1 MEHSQQ
7 PIALAKMAKMDHS
20 KMDHSSMQHGD
31 NPSTGME
38 GHNHHAMMIADF
50 KKRFYL
56 VLILTVPIMLLS
68 AMIQKFMGVDWQ
80 FTGSKYILLALSS
93 VVFFYGGWPFFK
105 GLVTEIKTKNPGMMF
120 LIGFAI
126 TAAYI
131 YSVAVVFGLEG
142 MDFFWELAT
151 LILIML
157 LGHWIEMKSIAGA
170 SKELEL
176 LVQLMPA
183 DAHMVMP
190 DMVHDVKTETLK
202 ENDIILVKPGE
213 KVAADGIILEGESY
227 LNESMLTGESK
238 PVQKIKG
245 QKVIAGSINGNGSIK
260 VTVSNASKDSYI
272 SQLVKLVDDAQ
283 KSKSKTQLLA
293 DTAAKWLTVIALVAG
308 IGTFLFWFLTGETLA
323 FAMERMVTVIVICCP
338 HALGLAVPLV
348 VAKSTALSAKNGLL
362 IKNRSAFEN
371 ARKIT
376 TIVFD
381 KTGTLTV
388 GKFEVSKIVS
398 LKSELTEDE
407 IIRIASAL
415 EQQSEHPIATGILL
429 KAKDLSIDIPSAEN
443 FKAITGKGIEATIE
457 GKKVLVVS
465 PGYLKENKIAVSD
478 GFTADDTETVVFV
491 IINNELAGYIALSDE
506 IRPESAE
513 AIKTLKENHI
523 KSILLTGD
531 NSKVAK
537 SVSDKLGLDSFIA
550 EVLPDQKL
558 DKIKELQNKGE
569 FVAMTGDGVND
580 APALAQAD
588 VGIAVGSGSDIAAET
603 AGIVLVNSNPKDIVG
618 LILFGKATY
627 RKMIQNL
634 IWATGYNIVA
644 LPLAAGILYSWKILL
659 TPAMGAV
666 FMSIS
671 TVIVAVNASMLRL
684 KDEPKSDSKAEPQT
698 ETKDENK
705 DEPKDESQPESKDE
719 PKPETN
725 AEPPSEG
732 KDDSIPEA
740 KDDSETKDESQPEAK
755 SEPQSESKDES
766 MIEAKADLYTKAE
779 SMPEAEDET
788 ETKVA
793 AKSEAG
799 NTLSSTVTPELVKR
813 VHEFYEEL
821 GREDVRAVMDMEKTE
836 QEIQKPETKAK
847 DQPETKNE
855 PKVKEEPKPEA
866 KAKAKAKHQ
875 QEDNVERQPD
885 AKAKTKIEAKH
896 QHVNKAEPK
905 PEVKAGLRHE
915 VKVKP
920 KSVSKK

>member
-1 MEHSQQ
+1 MEHSYQ
-7 PIALAKMAKMDHS
+7 PETVAKMATEDHS
-20 KMDHSSMQHGD
+20 KMNHGSMKHAD
-31 NPSTGME
+31 NPSMGME

-50 KKRFYL
+50 KKRFYV
-56 VLILTVPIMLLS
+56 VLILTIPIMMLS
-68 AMIQKFMGVDWQ
+68 MMIQQFLEVDWQ
-80 FTGSKYILLALSS
+80 FPGSQYILFALSS
-93 VVFFYGGWPFFK
+93 VVYFYGGWPFLK
-105 GLVTEIKTKNPGMMF
+105 GWVNEVKEKNPGMMF

-157 LGHWIEMKSIAGA
+157 LGHWIEMKSVAGA
-170 SKELEL
+170 SKELQL

-190 DMVHDVKTETLK
+190 ERMHDVKTNTLK

-227 LNESMLTGESK
+227 LNESMITGESK
-238 PVQKIKG
+238 PIQKVKG

-260 VTVSNASKDSYI
+260 VTVSHSAKDSYI

-293 DTAAKWLTVIALVAG
+293 DTAAKWLTIIAIVAG
-308 IGTFLFWFLTGETLA
+308 VGTFLFWYLTGETLA

-348 VAKSTALSAKNGLL
+348 VAKSTAISAKNGLL
-362 IKNRSAFEN
+362 IKNRIAFEN

-429 KAKDLSIDIPSAEN
+429 KAKDLSINIPSTEN
-443 FKAITGKGIEATIE
+443 FKAITGKGIEATVE

-465 PGYLKENKIAVSD
+465 PGYLKEKKITVPE
-478 GFTADDTETVVFV
+478 GFTANDTETVVFV

-537 SVSDKLGLDSFIA
+537 SVSDTLGLNSFIA

-558 DKIKELQNKGE
+558 EKIKELQSKGE

-603 AGIVLVNSNPKDIVG
+603 AGIVLVNSNPKDIVN
-618 LILFGKATY
+618 LILFGKATH

-644 LPLAAGILYSWKILL
+644 LPLAAGVLYSWNLLL

-666 FMSIS
+666 LMSAS
-671 TVIVAVNASMLRL
+671 TVIVAINAQLL
-684 KDEPKSDSKAEPQT
+684 Q
-698 ETKDENK
+698 
-705 DEPKDESQPESKDE
+705 
-719 PKPETN
+719 
-725 AEPPSEG
+725 
-732 KDDSIPEA
+732 I
-740 KDDSETKDESQPEAK
+740 
-755 SEPQSESKDES
+755 
-766 MIEAKADLYTKAE
+766 
-779 SMPEAEDET
+779 
-788 ETKVA
+788 
-793 AKSEAG
+793 
-799 NTLSSTVTPELVKR
+799 
-813 VHEFYEEL
+813 
-821 GREDVRAVMDMEKTE
+821 
-836 QEIQKPETKAK
+836 
-847 DQPETKNE
+847 
-855 PKVKEEPKPEA
+855 KEEPKP
-866 KAKAKAKHQ
+866 KANDDLQ
-875 QEDNVERQPD
+875 
-885 AKAKTKIEAKH
+885 
-896 QHVNKAEPK
+896 
-905 PEVKAGLRHE
+905 VKE
-915 VKVKP
+915 ET
-920 KSVSKK
+920 VST